1 MIELKNITKTYQ
13 MGENIIPVLRG
24 IKLTINEGDLIA
36 IMGPSGSGKST
47 LMNIIGLL
55 DRPTQGSYLLHN
67 QEVSKLSS
75 DTLAE
80 LRNHTI
86 GFIFQAFFL
95 LPRLNALQNVT
106 MPLSYRPMLEQ
117 EKEERA
123 KTLLTKVGVGE
134 LAKHKPSEMSGGQ
147 QQRVAIARALVT
159 EPKII
164 LADEPTGA
172 LDTKTGQAVMD
183 LLIDINHKLKT
194 TVIIVTHDPK
204 IAEQCERVVHI
215 QDGLIRIQESTE

>member
-1 MIELKNITKTYQ
+1 MIDLKKVTKTYK
-13 MGENIIPVLRG
+13 MGDNIIPVLRG
-24 IKLTINEGDLIA
+24 VDLSIEAGELIA

-55 DRPTQGSYLLHN
+55 DRPTEGEYLLDK

-75 DTLAE
+75 NVLAE

-95 LPRLNALQNVT
+95 LPRFNALQNVM
-106 MPLSYRPMLEQ
+106 MPLTYRQTTLHDREKRARETLE
-117 EKEERA
+117 
-123 KTLLTKVGVGE
+123 KVQVGE
-134 LAKHKPSEMSGGQ
+134 LAKHKPNEMSGGQ

-159 EPKII
+159 QPKII
-164 LADEPTGA
+164 LADEPTGS

-183 LLIDINHKLKT
+183 LLIDINRNIKT

-204 IAEQCERVVHI
+204 IAEQCRRVIHI
-215 QDGLIRIQESTE
+215 QDGLIQVGD